1 MKMKKVL
8 AVLLAVTMVVLCF
21 AACGK
26 SNDASGEK
34 NTNSTGEKTIKIG
47 LSGPLTGSAA
57 QYGNGVKN
65 GAQLAVDEINEAGG
79 VNGIKLEFKMED
91 DEADAE
97 KAKNAYNTLKDWGM
111 QISLG
116 AVTSGACI
124 AFQGEASV
132 DNMFVL
138 TPSATAVDAINGD
151 NAFRVCFADPQ
162 QGVESADY
170 IADKKLA
177 TKVAVIYDSSDAY
190 SSGIYEAFSAE
201 AAKKGL
207 EIVTAQSFTADTKT
221 DFSAQIQAI
230 KSSGAELVFLP
241 IYYSEASLIL
251 QTAKNAGLNV
261 TFFGCDGLDGILTM
275 ENFDASLAEGVMLLT
290 PFAKDATDDY
300 TVKFVTKYKAKYGE
314 DTMNQFAA
322 DAYDG
327 VYIIKQAIEKAGIT
341 ADMTSSEICDALKVA
356 MTQIEYTGV
365 TAKGMTWSANGEP
378 TKPPIVVKIENGAYT
393 IL

>member
-8 AVLLAVTMVVLCF
+8 AVLLALTMVVLCF

-26 SNDASGEK
+26 GDDANSG
-34 NTNSTGEKTIKIG
+34 STGEKTLKIG

-57 QYGNGVKN
+57 QYGIGVKN

-79 VNGIKLEFKMED
+79 INGMKLELRMED

-111 QISLG
+111 QVSLG
-116 AVTSGACI
+116 TVTSGACI
-124 AFQGEASV
+124 AFQGEASA

-138 TPSATAVDAINGD
+138 TPSATAVEAINGA

-170 IADKKLA
+170 IADNKLA

-190 SSGIYEAFSAE
+190 SSGIYEAFASE
-201 AAKKGL
+201 AKAKGL
-207 EIVTAQSFTADTKT
+207 EVVTVQSFTADTKT
-221 DFSAQIQAI
+221 DFSAQVQAV

-241 IYYSEASLIL
+241 IYYSEATLIL
-251 QTAKNAGLNV
+251 QTAKNTALDV
-261 TFFGCDGLDGILTM
+261 KFFGCDGLDGILTM
-275 ENFDASLAEGVMLLT
+275 ENFDASIAEGVMLLT
-290 PFAKDATDDY
+290 PFAKNATDEF
-300 TVKFVTKYKAKYGE
+300 TVNFVTKYTAKYGE
-314 DTMNQFAA
+314 ETMNQFAA
-322 DAYDG
+322 DAYDAI
-327 VYIIKQAIEKAGIT
+327 YIIKAAAEKANIN
-341 ADMTSSEICDALKVA
+341 ADMSASEICDAFKTT

-365 TAKGMTWSANGEP
+365 TAKGMTWSADGEP
-378 TKPPIVVKIENGAYT
+378 TKPPIVVKVENAAYT

>member
-1 MKMKKVL
+1 MKMSIKKVL
-8 AVLLAVTMVVLCF
+8 AIVMALALVVTCF
-21 AACGK
+21 AACGGK
-26 SNDASGEK
+26 TENEGGNTGSTEK
-34 NTNSTGEKTIKIG
+34 VLKIG
-47 LSGPLTGSAA
+47 CSGPLTGSAA
-57 QYGNGVKN
+57 QYGQGVQN

-79 VNGIKLEFKMED
+79 INGVKLEFKMED

-111 QISLG
+111 QLSLG
-116 AVTSGACI
+116 TVTSGACI
-124 AFQGEASV
+124 AFQGEAST

-138 TPSATAVDAINGD
+138 TPSATAVDAINGA

-170 IADKKLA
+170 IADNKLA

-190 SSGIYEAFSAE
+190 SSGIYEAFAAE
-201 AAKKGL
+201 AKTKGL
-207 EIVTAQSFTADTKT
+207 EIVTAQSFTADTNK
-221 DFSAQIQAI
+221 DFSAQIQSV

-251 QTAKNAGLNV
+251 QTAKTAGV
-261 TFFGCDGLDGILTM
+261 DVKFFGCDGLDGILTM
-275 ENFDASLAEGVMLLT
+275 ENFDASLAEGVLLLT
-290 PFAKDATDDY
+290 PFAKNATDDY
-300 TVKFVTKYKAKYGE
+300 TVNFVTKYKAKYGE

-322 DAYDG
+322 DAYDAI
-327 VYIIKQAIEKAGIT
+327 YIIKQAVEKSGVT
-341 ADMTSSEICDALKVA
+341 TDMTASETCDALKAA
-356 MTQIEYTGV
+356 MAQIEYSGV
-365 TAKGMTWSANGEP
+365 TAKGMTWSADGEP